1 LIYERSLSLFT
12 PLTSFPG
19 NIVGPFWIRSQ
30 EVSDQYPRVW
40 KGIIGSYAVLIAV
53 AAVLYVML
61 SCENKRRDVLEL
73 DEKEGEKH
81 AFEDLTDR
89 ENMWF
94 RYAY

>member
-40 KGIIGSYAVLIAV
+40 KGIIGSYAVLVAV

-61 SCENKRRDVLEL
+61 SRENKRRDALEL

>member
-1 LIYERSLSLFT
+1 ML
-12 PLTSFPG
+12 
-19 NIVGPFWIRSQ
+19 V
-30 EVSDQYPRVW
+30 
-40 KGIIGSYAVLIAV
+40 AV
-53 AAVLYVML
+53 AAILYAML
-61 SCENKRRDVLEL
+61 SRENKRRDALEL

>member
-1 LIYERSLSLFT
+1 LLTLS
-12 PLTSFPG
+12 SG

-40 KGIIGSYAVLIAV
+40 KGIIGSYAVLVAV
-53 AAVLYVML
+53 AAVLYIML
-61 SCENKRRDVLEL
+61 SRENARRDALDL

>member
-1 LIYERSLSLFT
+1 M
-12 PLTSFPG
+12 
-19 NIVGPFWIRSQ
+19 V
-30 EVSDQYPRVW
+30 
-40 KGIIGSYAVLIAV
+40 AV

-61 SCENKRRDVLEL
+61 SRENKRRDTLEL

>member
-1 LIYERSLSLFT
+1 MLTLS
-12 PLTSFPG
+12 SG

-40 KGIIGSYAVLIAV
+40 KGIIGSYAVLVAV

-61 SCENKRRDVLEL
+61 SRENKRRDALDL
-73 DEKEGEKH
+73 DEKEGEKR